1 MKLMRYA
8 ALAAA
13 LAVTVPAHGQNSAA
27 AKVNGVTISQQ
38 HLELLVKNLV
48 AQGRQDTPEMREAL
62 KQQMI
67 NREVMVQEA
76 VRRGLDRNAEI
87 AARLAFARQDVLTT
101 AFVQETLKAHPVSD
115 EALKKEY
122 ERIKTQLGTREFKA
136 RHILVAKEDEA
147 KEIIALIRKGGSFEK
162 LAAERSMDPGS
173 KANGGDLDWGPPGR
187 YVKPFADALLK
198 LKKGQMTDTPVQTN
212 FGWHVIRV
220 DDERAAKLPG
230 FDEAKPQLQQLL
242 QNQAV
247 EKAVADLRA
256 KAKIE

>member
-1 MKLMRYA
+1 MKLLRYA

-13 LAVTVPAHGQNSAA
+13 LAVTVSAHGQNSVA

-38 HLELLVKNLV
+38 HLDLLVRNLV

-67 NREVMVQEA
+67 NRELMTQEA
-76 VRRGLDRNAEI
+76 VRRGLDKNSEI
-87 AARLAFARQDVLTT
+87 SARLAFSRQDVLST
-101 AFVQETLKAHPVSD
+101 AFVQETLKAHPVGD

-122 ERIKTQLGTREFKA
+122 ERIKAQLGAREFKA
-136 RHILVAKEDEA
+136 RHILVAREDEA
-147 KEIIALIRKGGSFEK
+147 KEIIALIRKGGNFEK

-187 YVKPFADALLK
+187 YVKPFGDALLK
-198 LKKGQMTDTPVQTN
+198 LKKGQVTETPVQTN
-212 FGWHVIRV
+212 FGWHVIRL
-220 DDERAAKLPG
+220 DDERATRIPG
-230 FDEAKPQLQQLL
+230 FDEAKPQIQQMLN
-242 QNQAV
+242 NQAI
-247 EKAVADLRA
+247 EKAVTDLRA